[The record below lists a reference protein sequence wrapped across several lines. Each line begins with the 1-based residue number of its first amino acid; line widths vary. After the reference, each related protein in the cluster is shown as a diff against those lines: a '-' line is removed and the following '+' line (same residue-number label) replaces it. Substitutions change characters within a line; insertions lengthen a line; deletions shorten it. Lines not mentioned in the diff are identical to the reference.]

1 MIFPIEDKEMAEK
14 PEEQIRDIICN
25 LVSEIGKCRRD
36 IETKG
41 NARAKAISNYDK
53 QLKIAIVVLK
63 EEGKFPITLIEK
75 IAKGVCSDHREVLEL
90 AEVGYKSCI
99 SNLTALMAQLNG
111 YQSIYKHLDS
121 V

>member
-1 MIFPIEDKEMAEK
+1 M
-14 PEEQIRDIICN
+14 DIIK
-25 LVSEIGKCRRD
+25 VKDYIEKIIVDIGTCRRD

-41 NARAKAISNYDK
+41 NTRAKAISNYDK

-63 EEGKFPITLIEK
+63 EEGKFPATLIEK
-75 IAKGVCSDHREVLEL
+75 IAKGVCSDHRLTLEL
-90 AEVGYKSCI
+90 AEVGYKACI

-111 YQSIYKHLDS
+111 YQSIYRHLES

>member
-1 MIFPIEDKEMAEK
+1 MKCKICIEK
-14 PEEQIRDIICN
+14 IIK
-25 LVSEIGKCRRD
+25 EIGECRRD

-53 QLKIAIVVLK
+53 QLKIAIVTLK
-63 EEGKFPITLIEK
+63 EAGKFPATLIEK
-75 IAKGVCSDHREVLEL
+75 IAKGVCSDHRLTLEL
-90 AEVGYKSCI
+90 AEVGYKACI

-111 YQSIYKHLDS
+111 YQSIYRHLDS